1 MLRSKVVSL
10 SALVLACAGTVLAS
24 EKALQSPTENA
35 TFNAQTS
42 STAALVYVSSGSAGA
57 YEIHGYSA
65 ASNGALSAVPG
76 SPLPENGWYLATNGK
91 WLFSTDSGYIYSFSI
106 ASDGAL
112 SQVSDVFAQ
121 QYNSS
126 NTGGPMNLFF
136 DRTGTTLYDEDIYG
150 NGPNNTYQFFSV
162 NQTTGALTYKG
173 ATSSYSAVWVTP
185 LSLTGNNT
193 FGYGASC
200 VRGGE
205 YIYGFRRSGNGT
217 LTGLNITPKI
227 PTTTNGGYCPYLA
240 AADQNNH
247 IAVSLTPMD
256 VYTQTG
262 PAQIAV
268 YTADTYGNLTTT
280 STSDNMPKVS
290 VGTILNMCA
299 SPSGQYLAVGGS
311 SGLQF
316 FHFNG
321 ANAITKLT
329 GARISTEID
338 QVFWDNSSHVYA
350 ISRTAGKLYVFTVS
364 STGATEAAGSPYSI
378 PQAQNIVVLPK

>member
-24 EKALQSPTENA
+24 EKALLSPTETA
-35 TFNAQTS
+35 TVHAQTS
-42 STAALVYVSSGSAGA
+42 LTSAFVYVSSGSAGA

-65 ASNGALSAVPG
+65 ASNGALSAIPG

-173 ATSSYSAVWVTP
+173 ATLSDSAVWVTA

-193 FGYGASC
+193 FGYG
-200 VRGGE
+200 
-205 YIYGFRRSGNGT
+205 
-217 LTGLNITPKI
+217 
-227 PTTTNGGYCPYLA
+227 
-240 AADQNNH
+240 
-247 IAVSLTPMD
+247 
-256 VYTQTG
+256 
-262 PAQIAV
+262 
-268 YTADTYGNLTTT
+268 
-280 STSDNMPKVS
+280 
-290 VGTILNMCA
+290 
-299 SPSGQYLAVGGS
+299 
-311 SGLQF
+311 
-316 FHFNG
+316 
-321 ANAITKLT
+321 
-329 GARISTEID
+329 
-338 QVFWDNSSHVYA
+338 
-350 ISRTAGKLYVFTVS
+350 
-364 STGATEAAGSPYSI
+364 
-378 PQAQNIVVLPK
+378 